1 MIVLYFP
8 TKKTCFNLIEK
19 RTIIPNFYRE
29 IRDRLKAEVEEL
41 KTKLPGFA
49 PGLAIVQVGERE
61 DSNVYIRMKIKAADE
76 IGIVAKHLKFDK
88 SITEIELL
96 NEIQKLNDDPKI
108 HGIIVQ
114 MPLDSEN
121 SIDSHLVTDAV
132 SPAKDVDG

>member
-1 MIVLYFP
+1 
-8 TKKTCFNLIEK
+8 
-19 RTIIPNFYRE
+19 
-29 IRDRLKAEVEEL
+29 
-41 KTKLPGFA
+41 
-49 PGLAIVQVGERE
+49 
-61 DSNVYIRMKIKAADE
+61 MKIKAADE